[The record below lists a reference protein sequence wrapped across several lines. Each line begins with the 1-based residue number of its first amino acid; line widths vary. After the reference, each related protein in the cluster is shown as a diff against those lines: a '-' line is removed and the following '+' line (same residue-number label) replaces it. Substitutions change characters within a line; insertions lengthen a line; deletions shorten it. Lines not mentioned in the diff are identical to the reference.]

1 MAVARLKPLLRWL
14 GTAEKYLPPGLNPR
28 RHLGPKRPRRSG
40 ITMTFP
46 DPDGDP
52 SFVLDLAELG
62 LEIGGAGVAAGDY
75 AARITGLTT
84 EPMLYGKPLVA
95 SVARSGAA
103 RGPTE
108 VRLNAMLDHT
118 GQDIVDSAT
127 VVVRGIALPNLSLG
141 AIGAELALGSGTTQL
156 SFQRV
161 GGELS
166 GRWLWQSNDV
176 SWSRL
181 AGAGGGGAAGLTQDI
196 RGLATDF
203 LWRTVSSLREVEI
216 DLRFSG
222 SVRAPAIEI
231 GSNVGGAVARALR
244 EQIGA
249 EIDRAEQEVRARVN
263 QLVDEHVQQAR
274 TKADALEA
282 EVASKVGIELDEIT
296 NVRAELERALRRLI
310 PRP

>member
-1 MAVARLKPLLRWL
+1 
-14 GTAEKYLPPGLNPR
+14 
-28 RHLGPKRPRRSG
+28 
-40 ITMTFP
+40 
-46 DPDGDP
+46 
-52 SFVLDLAELG
+52 
-62 LEIGGAGVAAGDY
+62 
-75 AARITGLTT
+75 
-84 EPMLYGKPLVA
+84 MLYGKPLVA